1 VNDRPSNQPGGAPA
15 VLPGGQPVDEPGG
28 APAERPGRL
37 GGGTVPIYWVD
48 AFTDRRFGGNPAAVC
63 LLAGPADEAWMQ
75 ALAAELG
82 LSETAYA
89 WPDGNEL
96 SLRWFTPTTEVD
108 LCGHATLATAHA
120 LRQAGRADDG
130 DVLAFRTRSGRLTAR
145 FDGDVVELDL
155 PATRPVPVDRPPTL
169 PAAWPVAAVAE
180 YGGSLVVELD
190 GADAVRGA
198 VVDVPAIAALAY
210 LVVVVTARGP
220 EQAGPSAGSAPVA
233 EASPTEAPPAA
244 DYVLRVFG
252 PNVGIDEDPVTGS
265 AQCVLG
271 PYWADRLGRTVLHA
285 EQVSARGGRLRVE
298 VEVDGDRVRVGG
310 SAVTVL
316 AGQVQ
321 GPS

>member
-1 VNDRPSNQPGGAPA
+1 MSA
-15 VLPGGQPVDEPGG
+15 
-28 APAERPGRL
+28 
-37 GGGTVPIYWVD
+37 VPIFWVD
-48 AFTDRRFGGNPAAVC
+48 VFTDRPFGGNPAAVC
-63 LLAGPADEAWMQ
+63 LLTAPADERWMQ

-89 WPDGNEL
+89 WPAPGGAPGEL

-120 LRQAGRADDG
+120 LRQAGRAG
-130 DVLAFRTRSGRLTAR
+130 AADVVVFWTRSGRLTAR

-155 PATRPVPVDRPPTL
+155 PATRPVRVEAPLVLPP
-169 PAAWPVAAVAE
+169 PWPVAAVAE

-190 GADAVRGA
+190 GADAVRDA
-198 VVDVPAIAALAY
+198 VVDVPVIAALAY
-210 LVVVVTARGP
+210 RVVVVTARGP
-220 EQAGPSAGSAPVA
+220 APVGHPA
-233 EASPTEAPPAA
+233 DLAPTGADRAGTALPA

-271 PYWADRLGRTVLHA
+271 PYWADRIGRTVLHA
-285 EQVSARGGRLRVE
+285 AQLSARGGRLRVE
-298 VEVDGDRVRVGG
+298 VDDDRVRVAG

-316 AGQVQ
+316 AGHVE
-321 GPS
+321 GPA

>member
-1 VNDRPSNQPGGAPA
+1 VSDRP
-15 VLPGGQPVDEPGG
+15 
-28 APAERPGRL
+28 
-37 GGGTVPIYWVD
+37 GTVPIFWVD

-63 LLAGPADEAWMQ
+63 LLTGPADERWMRG
-75 ALAAELG
+75 LATELG
-82 LSETAYA
+82 LSETAYV
-89 WPDGNEL
+89 WPVAGGAATGTVNER

-120 LRQAGRADDG
+120 LRQAGRAGDG
-130 DVLAFRTRSGRLTAR
+130 DVLVFRTRSGRLMTR

-155 PATRPVPVDRPPTL
+155 PATRPVPVDRPPAL
-169 PAAWPVAAVAE
+169 PAPWPVAAVAE

-190 GADAVRGA
+190 GAAAVRGA

-210 LVVVVTARGP
+210 RVVVVTARGP
-220 EQAGPSAGSAPVA
+220 APADQVAGPVPPPPVDA
-233 EASPTEAPPAA
+233 LPPA

-285 EQVSARGGRLRVE
+285 EQLSVRGGRLR
-298 VEVDGDRVRVGG
+298 VEVDGDRVRVAG
-310 SAVTVL
+310 SAVTIL
-316 AGQVQ
+316 AGQVEGPHPQ
-321 GPS
+321 GSA

>member
-1 VNDRPSNQPGGAPA
+1 VNDRP
-15 VLPGGQPVDEPGG
+15 
-28 APAERPGRL
+28 
-37 GGGTVPIYWVD
+37 GTVPIFWVD

-63 LLAGPADEAWMQ
+63 LLTGPADERWMQ
-75 ALAAELG
+75 GLATELG
-82 LSETAYA
+82 LSETAYVCPA
-89 WPDGNEL
+89 AGGPASGTVNEL

-120 LRQAGRADDG
+120 LRQAGRAGDD
-130 DVLAFRTRSGRLTAR
+130 DVLVFRTRSGRLTAR

-155 PATRPVPVDRPPTL
+155 PATRPVPVDRPPAL
-169 PAAWPVAAVAE
+169 PAPWPVAAVAE

-190 GADAVRGA
+190 GAAAVRGA
-198 VVDVPAIAALAY
+198 VVDVPTIAALAY
-210 LVVVVTARGP
+210 RVVVVTARGP
-220 EQAGPSAGSAPVA
+220 APADQVAGPPP
-233 EASPTEAPPAA
+233 SPTGPPPPA

-285 EQVSARGGRLRVE
+285 EQLSGRGGRLR
-298 VEVDGDRVRVGG
+298 VEVDGDRVRVAG

-316 AGQVQ
+316 TGQVE
-321 GPS
+321 GPHLERSA

>member
-1 VNDRPSNQPGGAPA
+1 VSDRP
-15 VLPGGQPVDEPGG
+15 
-28 APAERPGRL
+28 
-37 GGGTVPIYWVD
+37 GTVPIFWVD

-63 LLAGPADEAWMQ
+63 LLTGPADERWMQ
-75 ALAAELG
+75 GLATELG
-82 LSETAYA
+82 LSETAYV
-89 WPDGNEL
+89 WPAASGAADER

-120 LRQAGRADDG
+120 LRQAGRAGDR

-145 FDGDVVELDL
+145 FDRDVVELDL
-155 PATRPVPVDRPPTL
+155 PATRPVPVDGAPAL
-169 PAAWPVAAVAE
+169 PASWPVAAVAE

-190 GADAVRGA
+190 GAEAVRGA

-210 LVVVVTARGP
+210 GVVVVTARGP
-220 EQAGPSAGSAPVA
+220 VPADQTAGPV
-233 EASPTEAPPAA
+233 PTDRPPADRPPA

-285 EQVSARGGRLRVE
+285 EQLSARGGRLRVE
-298 VEVDGDRVRVGG
+298 VDGDRVRVAG
-310 SAVTVL
+310 SAVTILVGHVEGPHL
-316 AGQVQ
+316 Q
-321 GPS
+321 GSA

>member
-1 VNDRPSNQPGGAPA
+1 VNDRP
-15 VLPGGQPVDEPGG
+15 
-28 APAERPGRL
+28 
-37 GGGTVPIYWVD
+37 GTVPIFWVD
-48 AFTDRRFGGNPAAVC
+48 AFTDRRFSGNPAAVC
-63 LLAGPADEAWMQ
+63 LLTGPADERWMQ
-75 ALAAELG
+75 GLATELG
-82 LSETAYA
+82 LSETAYVCPA
-89 WPDGNEL
+89 AGGPASGTVNEL

-120 LRQAGRADDG
+120 LRQASRAADG
-130 DVLAFRTRSGRLTAR
+130 DVLVFRTRSGRLTAR

-155 PATRPVPVDRPPTL
+155 PATRPVPVDRPPAL
-169 PAAWPVAAVAE
+169 PAPWPVAAVAE

-190 GADAVRGA
+190 DAAAVREA

-210 LVVVVTARGP
+210 RVVVVTARGP
-220 EQAGPSAGSAPVA
+220 APADQPAGP
-233 EASPTEAPPAA
+233 APPVPPTDSVPPA

-285 EQVSARGGRLRVE
+285 EQLSGRGGRLR
-298 VEVDGDRVRVGG
+298 VEVDGDRVRVAG

-316 AGQVQ
+316 TGQVE
-321 GPS
+321 GPHLEGSA

>member
-1 VNDRPSNQPGGAPA
+1 VSDRP
-15 VLPGGQPVDEPGG
+15 
-28 APAERPGRL
+28 R
-37 GGGTVPIYWVD
+37 TVPIFWVD

-63 LLAGPADEAWMQ
+63 LLTGPADEQWMQ
-75 ALAAELG
+75 GLATELD
-82 LSETAYA
+82 LSETAYV
-89 WPDGNEL
+89 WPAASGAADEL

-120 LRQAGRADDG
+120 LRQAGRAGDG
-130 DVLAFRTRSGRLTAR
+130 DVLVFRTRSGRLTAR

-155 PATRPVPVDRPPTL
+155 PATRPVPVDRPPAL
-169 PAAWPVAAVAE
+169 PASWPVAAIAE

-190 GADAVRGA
+190 GAAAVRGA

-210 LVVVVTARGP
+210 RVVVVTAHGP
-220 EQAGPSAGSAPVA
+220 APA
-233 EASPTEAPPAA
+233 APPAGPPPADSAPPA

-271 PYWADRLGRTVLHA
+271 PYWADRLGRRVLQV
-285 EQVSARGGRLRVE
+285 EQLSARGGRLRVE
-298 VEVDGDRVRVGG
+298 VDGDRVRVAG

-316 AGQVQ
+316 VGQVEGPHPQ
-321 GPS
+321 GSA

>member
-1 VNDRPSNQPGGAPA
+1 MSDSP
-15 VLPGGQPVDEPGG
+15 
-28 APAERPGRL
+28 
-37 GGGTVPIYWVD
+37 GTVPIFWVD

-63 LLAGPADEAWMQ
+63 LLTGPADERWMQ
-75 ALAAELG
+75 GLATELG
-82 LSETAYA
+82 LSETAYV
-89 WPDGNEL
+89 WPTASGAADEL

-120 LRQAGRADDG
+120 LRQAGRAADG
-130 DVLAFRTRSGRLTAR
+130 DVLVFRTRSGRLTAR

-155 PATRPVPVDRPPTL
+155 PAIRPVPVDRQPAL
-169 PAAWPVAAVAE
+169 PAPWPVAAVAE

-190 GADAVRGA
+190 DAAAVREA

-210 LVVVVTARGP
+210 RVVVVTARGP
-220 EQAGPSAGSAPVA
+220 APADQPAGP
-233 EASPTEAPPAA
+233 APPAPPSGPAPPA

-271 PYWADRLGRTVLHA
+271 PYWAERLGRRVLHA
-285 EQVSARGGRLRVE
+285 EQLSARGGRLRVE
-298 VEVDGDRVRVGG
+298 VDDERVRVAG

-316 AGQVQ
+316 AGQVEGPHLQ
-321 GPS
+321 GLA